1 MAVGKLFSLFRVT
14 GDDADLVR
22 AQYAA
27 FSKQVPL
34 MYFILLVNSWG
45 LAATHINTAPVFL
58 TIWIPSLLTL
68 VCACRLVYWWI
79 EGRRPTKGMNALRAL
94 RKANVLAWLL
104 AAGFASWGLSLA
116 PYGDSYQQSHVAFY
130 MGITVIGCIF
140 CLSHLL
146 SAALAVTV
154 IVGLAFAGYF
164 GMTGNMVF
172 IAMAVDLILVSA
184 AMIAVLSVQYRDF
197 MALISSKRTLLALN
211 DENLLLANQDSLT
224 SMPNRRRFFAEL
236 ETDHQA
242 DSAGREAICVGLID
256 LDGFKPVNDIFGHGT
271 GDDLLIQ
278 VAQRLLTLAGPGA
291 EASEGEGP
299 AGAKPAGPQTFFA
312 RLGGDEFGYI
322 TRGGGLAAAVDIG
335 HAVCAAL
342 SEPFHIAD
350 ARIELSASIG
360 IAALSPTDTTV
371 ATVYERADHALYKS
385 KRQGRGGVV
394 VFSKEHGEA
403 FARLLTIERI
413 FGKHVYE
420 EEVSLV
426 YQPIVD
432 MASGR
437 VVAFEAL
444 ARWYSPTLGHV
455 SPAEFIPAAERS
467 GVINSLTRLLL
478 RKALEDARS
487 WPSEI
492 GLSFNLSAR
501 DVSSG
506 EQSLALLDIV
516 LSSGVA
522 PKRVDFEI
530 TETAILADMSQART
544 VALMFKA
551 AGVGISLDDF
561 GTGYSSLTHL
571 HEMPLDKLK
580 IDRSFVNGINDNSTG
595 KKIVTSMLRMCAD
608 LDIGCVVEGIET
620 PEEYETIKALG
631 GPAAQGFFL
640 SKPLPPDKAR
650 ALVTDDM
657 GVDDMGIAGNAGVM
671 LAS

>member
-1 MAVGKLFSLFRVT
+1 MALRALFSIFGVQ
-14 GDDADLVR
+14 GDDPDLVK

-27 FSKQVPL
+27 FSKQIPL

-45 LAATHINTAPVFL
+45 LAATHIAIAPAFL
-58 TIWIPSLLTL
+58 TIYIPAFLTL
-68 VCACRLVYWWI
+68 VCAVRILYWWI
-79 EGRRPTKGMNALRAL
+79 EGLRPTANLDALRAL
-94 RKANVLAWLL
+94 RKANALSWVLA
-104 AAGFASWGLSLA
+104 AAFAAWGLCLA
-116 PYGDSYQQSHVAFY
+116 PYGEMLHRSHVAFY

-154 IVGLAFAGYF
+154 IVSLAFAAYF
-164 GMTGNMVF
+164 GMTGNLVF
-172 IAMAVDLILVSA
+172 IAMAVDLVLVSA

-197 MALISSKRTLLALN
+197 LALISSKRTLLALN
-211 DENLLLANQDSLT
+211 EENKLLANQDSLT

-236 ETDHQA
+236 ESDHQA
-242 DSAGREAICVGLID
+242 DHQAGHDHNSLDRHAICVGLID

-278 VAQRLLTLAGPGA
+278 VADRLLRLGGSGPQGA
-291 EASEGEGP
+291 DRP
-299 AGAKPAGPQTFFA
+299 AHQTFFA

-322 TRGGGLAAAVDIG
+322 TRQGGLAAAVDIG
-335 HAVCAAL
+335 AAVCAAL
-342 SEPFHIAD
+342 AEPFLIAD

-360 IAALSPTDTTV
+360 IAALSPTDATV
-371 ATVYERADHALYKS
+371 ASVYERADHALYES
-385 KRQGRGGVV
+385 KRQGRGEVV

-403 FARLLTIERI
+403 FARLLTIERA
-413 FGKHVYE
+413 FGKHNYE
-420 EEVSLV
+420 DEVSLV

-437 VVAFEAL
+437 LVAFEAL

-467 GVINSLTRLLL
+467 GFINPLTRLLL
-478 RKALEDARS
+478 RRALEDALT
-487 WPSEI
+487 WPSGI
-492 GLSFNLSAR
+492 RLSFNLSAR

-506 EQSLALLDIV
+506 EQALRLLNIV
-516 LSSGVA
+516 LASGVA
-522 PKRVDFEI
+522 PQRVEFEI
-530 TETAILADMSQART
+530 TETAILADMGQART

-551 AGVGISLDDF
+551 AGVGIALDDF

-580 IDRSFVNGINDNSTG
+580 IDRSFVNGIDSNSTG
-595 KKIVTSMLRMCAD
+595 KKIVKSMLRMCAD
-608 LDIGCVVEGIET
+608 LDIGCVIEGIET
-620 PEEYETIKALG
+620 RAEYETVKALG
-631 GPAAQGFFL
+631 GPLAQGYFL
-640 SKPLPPDKAR
+640 SRPLSADKAL
-650 ALVTDDM
+650 ALAAAD
-657 GVDDMGIAGNAGVM
+657 APLAAAPEVM